1 MNVEINLDYKIISL
15 CLLLLLIFEKLKQ
28 KSYRKSNNNYI
39 SHSKEPITGDLILNN
54 NTKCKHFQSTGKV
67 LDISSLDEGMGKY
80 VTYEVL
86 NDGPTYK
93 KGDILKKTMD
103 QLTCLN

>member
-1 MNVEINLDYKIISL
+1 MKHRSYKM
-15 CLLLLLIFEKLKQ
+15 
-28 KSYRKSNNNYI
+28 SNNNYV
-39 SHSKEPITGDLILNN
+39 SHSKEPKEGDYVLNN

-67 LDISSLDEGMGKY
+67 LDIGNLSDGMGKFVRY
-80 VTYEVL
+80 QVL

-93 KGDILKKTMD
+93 KGDVLKKTMD